1 MAATEVTN
9 WTGTGAATTTTVAIP
24 EFGGIMHL
32 DDIVFPWSGNDPDS
46 ETQCFS
52 NKESDASWTYTG
64 TYDENKPRR
73 KGAEHIGMYRMP
85 GFKYS
90 TKIKDNCTTFTG
102 TSPYNGITPKDGSP
116 TMTLSNY
123 KQSTRRHMIINGLFD
138 IFVIVNTEGQEFDLF
153 SSHSLFLEDDIKT
166 HVDTLRAT
174 GCLLVIE
181 NLMYSGTYLRNS
193 IDATLYQKVIED
205 SSINATGPEVFGL
218 LMKILHSDSF

>member
-1 MAATEVTN
+1 MA
-9 WTGTGAATTTTVAIP
+9 
-24 EFGGIMHL
+24 
-32 DDIVFPWSGNDPDS
+32 
-46 ETQCFS
+46 
-52 NKESDASWTYTG
+52 
-64 TYDENKPRR
+64 
-73 KGAEHIGMYRMP
+73 
-85 GFKYS
+85 
-90 TKIKDNCTTFTG
+90 
-102 TSPYNGITPKDGSP
+102 
-116 TMTLSNY
+116 LSNY
-123 KQSTRRHMIINGLFD
+123 KQSTHHHMIINGLFD
-138 IFVIVNTEGQEFDLF
+138 IFGMVNTDTGQEVDLF

>member
-102 TSPYNGITPKDGSP
+102 TSSYNGITPKDDSP
-116 TMTLSNY
+116 ASPW
-123 KQSTRRHMIINGLFD
+123 H
-138 IFVIVNTEGQEFDLF
+138 
-153 SSHSLFLEDDIKT
+153 
-166 HVDTLRAT
+166 
-174 GCLLVIE
+174 
-181 NLMYSGTYLRNS
+181 
-193 IDATLYQKVIED
+193 
-205 SSINATGPEVFGL
+205 
-218 LMKILHSDSF
+218 